1 LGLLRELLKPG
12 NVDERPLNTGA
23 EMDFSKNFSA
33 VVSTSA
39 FIYVYVSFFT
49 GDDSIEADTIVEDGI
64 ERLKGLEN
72 FMRGGSS
79 SFFSSFGSES
89 AIVSDSP
96 FSSPK
101 LGNGRDGY
109 NEAEVASAPA
119 NRFLEKRPAG
129 KLAGASF

>member
-1 LGLLRELLKPG
+1 MLKELLKPG

-39 FIYVYVSFFT
+39 FIYVYVSFFS

-79 SFFSSFGSES
+79 SFFFSSLGSES